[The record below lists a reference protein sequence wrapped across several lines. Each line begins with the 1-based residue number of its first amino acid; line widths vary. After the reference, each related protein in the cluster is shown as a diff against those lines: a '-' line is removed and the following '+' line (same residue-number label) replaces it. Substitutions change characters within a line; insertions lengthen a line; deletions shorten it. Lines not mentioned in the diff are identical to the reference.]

1 MQATPSKTGSAR
13 GEKGAGGRADG
24 TPLGPIASEMG
35 GLLDGLRQALAMP
48 RARKIHKVGFEAEYL
63 VLEEDGAVSVRAD
76 ELISRTRLPD
86 SGCSL
91 HHDYTHNMI
100 ELTSPA
106 GPRVRPVARSWLE
119 AMARVLDEAARLKLR
134 IYPYGTYTGTHAPAV
149 RTDARYRMQEEV
161 LGPERLRDAGGHC
174 LGFHLH
180 YCLPHGTF
188 GRGAR
193 TLRQLFRSKGRD
205 QLLSL
210 YNLILACDPAVT
222 NLMESSPFIDGAHRA
237 KDSRAF
243 LYRAMRLGRG
253 PDALKGLY
261 YDLPLFGRLP
271 RYAHA
276 ISDLILL
283 GEQRQRL
290 WREIVEERHPAYLEL
305 ADSLHPLQF
314 NWSPLRINRIG
325 TLEYRGLD
333 SNLPSHIIGTSLLL
347 KYLLHQ
353 VQEEGLRVVPSD
365 IGIREPFRREGELLH
380 VPPFSYLDE
389 VLQFKSA
396 LGGLEDA
403 EVARYTRRFAA
414 LAMLSVPSRRDPGLE
429 RVRRIVQERRT
440 KSDEMLARARRLG
453 WDGEGRLG
461 EEEARALALEACG
474 ELEDEVR
481 RMAGMELAIDSED
494 AQA

>member
-1 MQATPSKTGSAR
+1 
-13 GEKGAGGRADG
+13 
-24 TPLGPIASEMG
+24 LVASEVG
-35 GLLDGLRQALAMP
+35 GLLDGLRHALAMP
-48 RARKIHKVGFEAEYL
+48 RARKIHKVGFETEYL
-63 VLEEDGAVSVRAD
+63 VLEADGSVSVRAD

-86 SGCSL
+86 AGCSL

-119 AMARVLDEAARLKLR
+119 AMARVLDEAAHLGLR
-134 IYPYGTYTGTHAPAV
+134 VYPYGTYIGTHAPAA
-149 RTDARYRMQEEV
+149 RTDARYRMQEDV
-161 LGPERLRDAGGHC
+161 LGAERLRDSGGRC

-188 GRGAR
+188 GREAR
-193 TLRQLFRSKGRD
+193 TLRQLFRSQGRD

-210 YNLILACDPAVT
+210 YNILLACDPAVT
-222 NLMESSPFIDGAHRA
+222 NLMESSPFIDGTHMA

-253 PDALKGLY
+253 AGALRGLY
-261 YDLPLFGRLP
+261 YDLPALGRLP
-271 RYAHA
+271 RYANA

-290 WREIVEERHPAYLEL
+290 WRELVEERNPAHLEL

-333 SNLPSHIIGTSLLL
+333 SNLPSHIIGTSVLL
-347 KYLLHQ
+347 KYLLRQ
-353 VQEEGLRVVPSD
+353 VQEEGLKVVPSD
-365 IGIREPFRREGELLH
+365 IGIREPFKREGECLH

-396 LGGLEDA
+396 LKGLADA
-403 EVARYTRRFAA
+403 EVLRYTRRFAA
-414 LAMLSVPSRRDPGLE
+414 LALQTVPSKRDPGLE

-440 KSDEMLARARRLG
+440 KSDEILARARRMG
-453 WDGEGRLG
+453 WDGESRLG
-461 EEEARALALEACG
+461 EETARALALEACG
-474 ELEDEVR
+474 EFESEVR
-481 RMAGMELAIDSED
+481 RMVSMELAIDLEE
-494 AQA
+494 AQG